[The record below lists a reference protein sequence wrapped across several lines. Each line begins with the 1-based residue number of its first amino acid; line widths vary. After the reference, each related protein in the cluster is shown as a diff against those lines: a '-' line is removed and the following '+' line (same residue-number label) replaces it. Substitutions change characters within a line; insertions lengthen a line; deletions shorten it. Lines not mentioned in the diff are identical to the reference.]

1 MSESDFYNIERILD
15 RRKINGK
22 FEYKIKWEGYPM
34 NQSTWEPM
42 ENLITAK
49 ELVDEYDKQYPF
61 TNDMLN
67 KKTKR
72 IKKMS
77 AKKLVKKA
85 VKKENEPQ
93 NNEIKENEPPKEE
106 EKAEQINLEENQV
119 NDDNNNIQND
129 LVRKYNIDDSLKKVT
144 TVRKRDNKLM
154 AVVVKMNEF
163 GATTEIEV
171 ETNKLKYD
179 NPWILLDFYE
189 SKIKFT

>member
-1 MSESDFYNIERILD
+1 MSESDFYNIEKILD

-22 FEYKIKWEGYPM
+22 LEYKIKWEGYPM

-77 AKKLVKKA
+77 AKKPVKKA
-85 VKKENEPQ
+85 PKKENEPQ
-93 NNEIKENEPPKEE
+93 IQEKNENEPQKEE
-106 EKAEQINLEENQV
+106 EKPEQINLEENPIN
-119 NDDNNNIQND
+119 NDINIQND
-129 LVRKYNIDDSLKKVT
+129 PIRKYNIDDSLKKVT

-154 AVVVKMNEF
+154 AVVVKMNEL
-163 GATTEIEV
+163 GMTNEIEI
-171 ETNKLKYD
+171 ETNNLKYD

>member
-1 MSESDFYNIERILD
+1 MSESDFYNIEKILD

-22 FEYKIKWEGYPM
+22 LEYKIKWEGYPM

-77 AKKLVKKA
+77 AKKPVKKA
-85 VKKENEPQ
+85 AKKENEPQ
-93 NNEIKENEPPKEE
+93 IQEKNENEPQKEE
-106 EKAEQINLEENQV
+106 EKPEQINLEENQIN
-119 NDDNNNIQND
+119 NDINIQND
-129 LVRKYNIDDSLKKVT
+129 PIRKYNIDDSLKKVT

-154 AVVVKMNEF
+154 AVVVKMNEL
-163 GATTEIEV
+163 GMTNEIEI
-171 ETNKLKYD
+171 ETNSLKYD

>member
-1 MSESDFYNIERILD
+1 MSESDFYNIEKILD

-22 FEYKIKWEGYPM
+22 LEYKIKWEGYPM

-77 AKKLVKKA
+77 AKKPVKKA
-85 VKKENEPQ
+85 PKKENEPQ
-93 NNEIKENEPPKEE
+93 IQEKNENEPQKEE
-106 EKAEQINLEENQV
+106 EKPEQINLEENQIN
-119 NDDNNNIQND
+119 NDINIQND
-129 LVRKYNIDDSLKKVT
+129 PIRKYNIDDSLKKVT

-154 AVVVKMNEF
+154 AVVVKMNEL
-163 GATTEIEV
+163 GMTNEIEI
-171 ETNKLKYD
+171 ETNNLKYD